1 VSSNKFF
8 STRTAVRELMKKEG
22 KKYINDMNLLRWPK
36 SISNLGEAQIQSWSP
51 AGGRTTRRGIVES
64 LNELESFREILTEK
78 KNVMRE
84 LSETRSGPGPKANEW
99 LAIEEL
105 IWVCWILVGRLHA
118 QSSDIYIYYILQH
131 LTSRSLN
138 HQLKDLD
145 SFTPLEGRF
154 CFYGDC
160 NLASFGFAML
170 TMNID
175 CSKSEQKF
183 SKSASP
189 ADKSCQT
196 P

>member
-1 VSSNKFF
+1 MSSNKFF

-51 AGGRTTRRGIVES
+51 AGGHETRRGIVES
-64 LNELESFREILTEK
+64 LNELSSFREILTEK
-78 KNVMRE
+78 RNVMRE
-84 LSETRSGPGPKANEW
+84 LSETRSGPGPKANDW
-99 LAIEEL
+99 LAIEGL
-105 IWVCWILVGRLHA
+105 IWVGWILVGLLHA
-118 QSSDIYIYYILQH
+118 QVLIYIYIYILQH

-154 CFYGDC
+154 CFYSDY
-160 NLASFGFAML
+160 NLASFGFAMP